1 MLYALRPMSRV
12 GMPFAAATWS
22 DEAMKPR
29 RPLILLLED
38 DTPSAEALELV
49 LRDWGADVVH
59 CPDPDDALTA
69 AGARPERVGVIIT
82 DFHLGPER
90 NGVSVAKTL
99 NKSAPQAHVLI
110 LSGSLSNDAKQAAT
124 EAGYAFM
131 PKPAQ
136 ADDIIAWIEERQ
148 RRAG

>member
-1 MLYALRPMSRV
+1 
-12 GMPFAAATWS
+12 
-22 DEAMKPR
+22 MKPR

-38 DTPSAEALELV
+38 DAPSAEALGLV

-69 AGARPERVGVIIT
+69 AGAPPERVGVIIT
-82 DFHLGPER
+82 DFHLGAKK

-99 NKSAPQAHVLI
+99 NKRAPQAHVLI
-110 LSGSLSNDAKQAAT
+110 LSGSLSNDAERAAA